1 MWHSDAELLIAA
13 SRNTSSPN
21 SSLASRDFVLRVG
34 FVVWLNLVVS
44 SGVLCLYITQQVLS
58 TLFMID
64 QSMSCRQPCGRVL
77 SSALGHSVFVFF
89 LFFFSTLW
97 GRCRTCRTNYHP
109 QEEWAKFGY
118 RSDRKLEQ
126 KIQNPCLVLV
136 SSNKYG
142 DFRLFFSLKIWRL
155 WLSFFFFPPNKSFV
169 PLALDFV
176 TAVWNFAT
184 NKSTSR
190 IIAKNSNSFAELKD
204 RSGWCKLQQLAG
216 SC

>member
-1 MWHSDAELLIAA
+1 
-13 SRNTSSPN
+13 
-21 SSLASRDFVLRVG
+21 
-34 FVVWLNLVVS
+34 
-44 SGVLCLYITQQVLS
+44 
-58 TLFMID
+58 MID

-77 SSALGHSVFVFF
+77 SWALGHSVFVFF
-89 LFFFSTLW
+89 LFFFSILW
-97 GRCRTCRTNYHP
+97 GRCRTNYHP
-109 QEEWAKFGY
+109 QEEWAKFGN

-126 KIQNPCLVLV
+126 TIQNRCLVLV

-155 WLSFFFFPPNKSFV
+155 WLFFSPFFPPEKSFV

-184 NKSTSR
+184 NKSTTR
-190 IIAKNSNSFAELKD
+190 IIAKNSDSFAELQD
-204 RSGWCKLQQLAG
+204 RSGWCKRQQLAG